1 MLGAGQFLQTS
12 SLAEEGKEEL
22 CEEGGETSLEG
33 DKVGV
38 A

>member
-1 MLGAGQFLQTS
+1 MLGAGQFLQAS
-12 SLAEEGKEEL
+12 SLAEEGEEEL
-22 CEEGGETSLEG
+22 CEEGGETCVEG